1 MPVRE
6 NSTKSTTRS
15 RVSSSS
21 QSTVTSNKSNKS
33 NRPFQTNL
41 EPITEETNS
50 KPTTVPQPTKVDIK
64 RDIQVLT
71 LSDDGNN
78 NTQQPAGK
86 EEQDEV
92 PF

>member
-1 MPVRE
+1 VPVRE

-33 NRPFQTNL
+33 NRPFQANL
-41 EPITEETNS
+41 EPITEEINS
-50 KPTTVPQPTKVDIK
+50 KPTVPQPTKVDIK

-78 NTQQPAGK
+78 NTQQPVGK
-86 EEQDEV
+86 DEQDEI